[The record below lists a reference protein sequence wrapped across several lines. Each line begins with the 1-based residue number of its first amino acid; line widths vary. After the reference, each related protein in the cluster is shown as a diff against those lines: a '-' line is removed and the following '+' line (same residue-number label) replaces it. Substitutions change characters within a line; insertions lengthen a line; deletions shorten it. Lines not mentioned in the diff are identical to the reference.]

1 MAKTWKC
8 FLVPSPS
15 HKHNPHPDNCGP
27 PNATI
32 WEEFIVY
39 FFNWSY
45 SPVKSLSRVWL
56 FATPW
61 TVHQPPGSSVPGIFQ
76 ARILEWVAI
85 SFSRNWTQ
93 VFCITGGFFT
103 VWATRE
109 GAAAAKSLQSCPT
122 LCSPR
127 DGSLPGSP
135 GKNTGVGCH
144 FLLQCMRMKSE
155 SKVAE
160 SCPTSRSHGLQPT
173 RLLHSWDFP
182 SKNTGVGCHL

>member
-1 MAKTWKC
+1 MGGGHFLIKWANLINKWIFLKMNLISWEDLFYWKQRQLWPNPRQMAKTWKC
-8 FLVPSPS
+8 FLVPPPS

-45 SPVKSLSRVWL
+45 SPVKSLRRVWL

-61 TVHQPPGSSVPGIFQ
+61 TVHQPPGSSVCGIFQ

-93 VFCITGGFFT
+93 VFCITGGFST

-109 GAAAAKSLQSCPT
+109 GA
-122 LCSPR
+122 
-127 DGSLPGSP
+127 
-135 GKNTGVGCH
+135 
-144 FLLQCMRMKSE
+144 
-155 SKVAE
+155 
-160 SCPTSRSHGLQPT
+160 
-173 RLLHSWDFP
+173 SWD
-182 SKNTGVGCHL
+182 

>member
-61 TVHQPPGSSVPGIFQ
+61 IVHQPPGSSVPGIFQ

-85 SFSRNWTQ
+85 SFSRKSSRPKDRTH
-93 VFCITGGFFT
+93 VSCISRWILYC
-103 VWATRE
+103 WATTE
-109 GAAAAKSLQSCPT
+109 ALWQILPIKKSKPMT
-122 LCSPR
+122 RNPDR
-127 DGSLPGSP
+127 A
-135 GKNTGVGCH
+135 
-144 FLLQCMRMKSE
+144 SE
-155 SKVAE
+155 SPSKLGETHTAE
-160 SCPTSRSHGLQPT
+160 SPPLSL
-173 RLLHSWDFP
+173 WF
-182 SKNTGVGCHL
+182 SKSPAG